1 MPPKDW
7 SQSDF
12 DDYEGYLE
20 PQASDIGDENSE
32 LEFEWIEQFVVKN
45 ATKHNVSSEEIEQV
59 FRNNPRR
66 FFRQKGRMLGDDLYI
81 ALGVTDTGRHLFVL
95 HILKASSAIMPIS
108 ARDMEQ
114 SERKR
119 YERK

>member
-20 PQASDIGDENSE
+20 PQASDSGDENSE

-59 FRNNPRR
+59 FYNNPCE
-66 FFRQKGRMLGDDLYI
+66 I
-81 ALGVTDTGRHLFVL
+81 
-95 HILKASSAIMPIS
+95 
-108 ARDMEQ
+108 
-114 SERKR
+114 ER
-119 YERK
+119 

>member
-7 SQSDF
+7 SRSDF

-59 FRNNPRR
+59 FCNNPRR
-66 FFRQKGRMLGDDLYI
+66 FFRQKGRTPSDDLYI
-81 ALGVTDTGRHLFVL
+81 ALGVSDTGRHLFVL
-95 HILKASSAIMPIS
+95 HILKAGGAIMPIS